1 MCACVHMFM
10 RLQTQTVT
18 SEVEADLDKA
28 QRIGQILSISISHIT
43 FTLTICEME
52 CNQRSQSRH
61 IKYKLF
67 SHFFKGKTNYVH
79 FIPIVTGC

>member
-1 MCACVHMFM
+1 MCACGHMFM

-43 FTLTICEME
+43 FNICEME
-52 CNQRSQSRH
+52 CNQR
-61 IKYKLF
+61 LF